1 MEFKGIDISH
11 HQGDINFEELRGN
24 IDFAFVRTSYGAF
37 YEDDKYKQNIEG
49 LSKIG
54 VPYGL
59 YHFSYA
65 INVEESKKEAEGFI
79 NLLKD
84 YEPLYP
90 VVLDMEYSDVTANV
104 PNDTLVDIAVVFCN
118 MLEEAGYYPMI
129 YANLDYYENKLN
141 SERLDK
147 FDKWL
152 AQWTDRPTYD
162 KPFGIWQYTSKGKM
176 PGISGN
182 VDLNISYKD
191 YPLIIKDAGLNNSG
205 DVIIDIP
212 IEEEKNEIN
221 YVVKKGDTL
230 SKIASKYGTTYQV
243 LASYNNIKN
252 PNKIYVG
259 QIIKIPKKDAIIPTS
274 YIVKKGDTLSKI
286 ASKYGTTYQV
296 LASYNN
302 IKNPNKIYVGQVIKI
317 PSSNEE
323 KTNTYIVEKDD
334 TLINIAKK
342 YNINWKDLYEKNK
355 DIVGDNPDLIKPG
368 MKLII

>member
-1 MEFKGIDISH
+1 M
-11 HQGDINFEELRGN
+11 L
-24 IDFAFVRTSYGAF
+24 
-37 YEDDKYKQNIEG
+37 
-49 LSKIG
+49 L
-54 VPYGL
+54 L
-59 YHFSYA
+59 Y
-65 INVEESKKEAEGFI
+65 
-79 NLLKD
+79 
-84 YEPLYP
+84 
-90 VVLDMEYSDVTANV
+90 V

-162 KPFGIWQYTSKGKM
+162 KPFGIWQYTSKGEM
-176 PGISGN
+176 VGISGN

-259 QIIKIPKKDAIIPTS
+259 Q
-274 YIVKKGDTLSKI
+274 
-286 ASKYGTTYQV
+286 
-296 LASYNN
+296 
-302 IKNPNKIYVGQVIKI
+302 VIKI

-355 DIVGDNPDLIKPG
+355 DIIGDNPDLIKPG